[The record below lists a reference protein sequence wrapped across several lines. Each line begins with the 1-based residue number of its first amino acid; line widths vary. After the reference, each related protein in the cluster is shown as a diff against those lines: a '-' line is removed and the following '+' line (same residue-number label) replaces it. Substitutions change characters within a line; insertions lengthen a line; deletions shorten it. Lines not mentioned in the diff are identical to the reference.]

1 MEQSHDI
8 IIKRNEKKLRQ
19 QYDNNTFWTL
29 FIMLLPF
36 LIYSI
41 SLHATPSTHNI
52 AHGGQAWKCSNCRTY
67 QWQDSSNKDWS
78 GTYKC
83 KSCGAKK

>member
-1 MEQSHDI
+1 MENTQDLI
-8 IIKRNEKKLRQ
+8 VKRNEKKLRRE
-19 QYDNNTFWTL
+19 YDNSVFFTL
-29 FIMLLPF
+29 FFMLLPF

-52 AHGGQAWKCSNCRTY
+52 ADGQAWKCSNCRTY

-78 GTYKC
+78 GQYKC
-83 KSCGAKK
+83 KSCGAKR